1 LIKKQGNRKANIKK
15 TKRIRRGG
23 GGERNRGKRK
33 GGGERDLVFC
43 NRWEGGKKQGRGT
56 NGEKGGEG
64 GGERKRGKRKGRV
77 RGLTQWFWLTRLES
91 GEEMWS
97 VEEL

>member
-1 LIKKQGNRKANIKK
+1 MGK
-15 TKRIRRGG
+15 
-23 GGERNRGKRK
+23 NRG
-33 GGGERDLVFC
+33 E
-43 NRWEGGKKQGRGT
+43 EPMGKK
-56 NGEKGGEG
+56 GEKG

>member
-1 LIKKQGNRKANIKK
+1 M
-15 TKRIRRGG
+15 
-23 GGERNRGKRK
+23 
-33 GGGERDLVFC
+33 
-43 NRWEGGKKQGRGT
+43 GKK
-56 NGEKGGEG
+56 GEKG

>member
-43 NRWEGGKKQGRGT
+43 NRWEGGKNRGEEPMGQK
-56 NGEKGGEG
+56 GEKGGG
-64 GGERKRGKRKGRV
+64 RGRGARGK
-77 RGLTQWFWLTRLES
+77 
-91 GEEMWS
+91 GE
-97 VEEL
+97 

>member
-23 GGERNRGKRK
+23 GGRETGGRGKVE
-33 GGGERDLVFC
+33 GGGGKGLSLLQQVGG
-43 NRWEGGKKQGRGT
+43 WEKQGRRT
-56 NGEKGGEG
+56 NGAKGGEG

-77 RGLTQWFWLTRLES
+77 RGLTQWF
-91 GEEMWS
+91 
-97 VEEL
+97 